1 MSNFEDGT
9 LYDLKPMNSDVQSFY
24 GKAEVFVDGNRKI
37 LLSYK
42 LKVCEVDTETKKWN
56 ILCTENDLSLTT
68 CRHIKEFLWQE
79 TGQEYSKKDYVA
91 ALK

>member
-1 MSNFEDGT
+1 MSNFEDGA
-9 LYDLKPMNSDVQSFY
+9 LYDLKPIISGAQSFY
-24 GKAEVFVDGNRKI
+24 GKAEVFVEGDRKI

-42 LKVCEVDTETKKWN
+42 LKVCEVNTETKKWN